1 MEKNFSDLIK
11 ESITDEE
18 QRIANNSKDNSKPDL
33 NTLRKKV
40 RKNFFVGFGA
50 GLMVAAAAFFI
61 FKPADEPNI
70 VSEQTEELTK
80 EKINS
85 NNKNIAVNFTTV
97 PMKQKRRRT

>member
-33 NTLRKKV
+33 NTLRRKV

-61 FKPADEPNI
+61 FKPSDEPNI

-80 EKINS
+80 EKIIQEA
-85 NNKNIAVNFTTV
+85 KVLGMEFPEDKIIE
-97 PMKQKRRRT
+97 